1 MIVRHAP
8 AGSAIARAMHP
19 EVAAWAN
26 GEVNAQLLALIG
38 DMLAEGN
45 WQRARRKKM
54 RRIRSRST
62 APALKTVRARSA
74 KTLFRLASSMTGGNP
89 IDPLG
94 SFFMPEG
101 GLNGW

>member
-1 MIVRHAP
+1 MRHAP

-45 WQRARRKKM
+45 WQRAGRKNAPHPKPID
-54 RRIRSRST
+54 RPGAENGSRSFG
-62 APALKTVRARSA
+62 KD
-74 KTLFRLASSMTGGNP
+74 P
-89 IDPLG
+89 IPISQFDDWWE
-94 SFFMPEG
+94 S
-101 GLNGW
+101 N